1 MANGINKFIGIGNLT
16 RDPETRYAT
25 SGQAITSFD
34 IAINENWKD
43 KEGQRQ
49 EKTEYIKVVTFGKLA
64 EICGEYL
71 HCGKQVYVEGKLQT
85 RKWEDKDGNNRWTTE
100 IVVNQM
106 QMLGNKSDVPT
117 NTSSEIDP
125 PTDDAPDMEDI
136 PY

>member
-71 HCGKQVYVEGKLQT
+71 HRGKQVYVEGKIQT
-85 RKWEDKDGNNRWTTE
+85 SSWDDKETGAKRYRTE
-100 IVVNQM
+100 VIANQM
-106 QMLGNKSDVPT
+106 QMLGSKGDDVPAEK
-117 NTSSEIDP
+117 TSESIDKCEI
-125 PTDDAPDMEDI
+125 DMEDI